1 MIKNFSSFNES
12 KQKFPNLK
20 KVLIDGYTLII
31 GKDAKSNDHLTTV
44 MADPEDMW
52 FHVKGKPGCH
62 AIIRQRDKLV
72 TKEIKR
78 EVAEI
83 VAKNSKIK
91 GDCVVI
97 CCKSKFVKK
106 NSGMNDG
113 QVSVDYKNAEEI
125 SIHI

>member
-62 AIIRQRDKLV
+62 AIIRQKDKLV